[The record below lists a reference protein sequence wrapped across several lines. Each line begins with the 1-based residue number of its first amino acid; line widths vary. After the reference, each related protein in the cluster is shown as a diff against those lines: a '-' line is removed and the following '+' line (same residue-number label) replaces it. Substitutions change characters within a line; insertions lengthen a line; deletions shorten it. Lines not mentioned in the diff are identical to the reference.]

1 MADSPAQY
9 PIQSRS
15 ITKVLIANRGE
26 IAVRIIRAC
35 RELGIRT
42 VSVYSEAD
50 RAALHVRYADE
61 AYLIGPPPPRESYL
75 KIDTLID
82 VARRS
87 GADAIHPGYGFLSE
101 REAFSAAC
109 LDAGI
114 TFIGPRPE
122 SIEAMGDKQSARALV
137 KKAGVPII
145 PGTDPGLNDDEL
157 IHVANTDIGY
167 PLIVKAAAGGG
178 GKGMRVVRRPEDLV
192 AALATARRE
201 AEGAFGDG
209 TVYMERLIEGARH
222 IEFQIL
228 ADQYGNT
235 IHLGERECSIQ
246 RRHQKLVEESPSPFL
261 DEDLRLRMGAMA
273 VKAAQA
279 VNYVNAGTIECLV
292 DKNRNFYFLEMNTRI
307 QVEHAVTELV
317 TGIDLV
323 REQIRIAR
331 GRRLDITQEDVK
343 LTNHAIECRINA
355 EDPYNGFMP
364 STGTVTVNLAPT
376 GPGVRL
382 DSGIYAGYEV
392 TPYYDS
398 MLAKLVCWGATRP
411 EAIRRMSRAL
421 REYRIMGIKTNLPF
435 HQKLMD
441 SHHFIS
447 GKFDIGFVESHPL
460 LDNEDEASGD
470 NAEMAAILATLVEH
484 QLRQHRAQVVSPNE
498 RDTSNWKWVG
508 RYERMHR

>member
-1 MADSPAQY
+1 MPDHSPI
-9 PIQSRS
+9 PSRQ

-26 IAVRIIRAC
+26 IAVRVIRAC

-42 VSVYSEAD
+42 VAVYSDAD

-61 AYLIGPPPPRESYL
+61 AYYIGPPPPRESYL
-75 KIDTLID
+75 KIDTIID
-82 VARRS
+82 VARKS

-109 LDAGI
+109 ADAGI
-114 TFIGPRPE
+114 IFIGPRPD
-122 SIEAMGDKQSARALV
+122 SIAAMGDKQSARTIV
-137 KKAGVPII
+137 KKAGVPTI
-145 PGTDPGLNDDEL
+145 PGTEMGLGDDAI
-157 IHVANTDIGY
+157 IHAANHEIGF
-167 PLIVKAAAGGG
+167 PLMVKAAAGGG
-178 GKGMRVVRRPEDLV
+178 GKGMRIVRRAEDLES
-192 AALATARRE
+192 ALAAARRE
-201 AEGAFGDG
+201 AENAFGDG
-209 TVYMERLIEGARH
+209 TVYLERLLEGARH

-228 ADQYGNT
+228 ADLYGNT
-235 IHLGERECSIQ
+235 IHLGERDCSIQ
-246 RRHQKLVEESPSPFL
+246 RRHQKLVEEAPSPFL
-261 DEDLRLRMGAMA
+261 DDDLRRRMGEMA
-273 VKAAQA
+273 VRAAQA
-279 VNYVNAGTIECLV
+279 VDYVNAGTIECLV
-292 DKNRNFYFLEMNTRI
+292 DKNKNFYFLEMNTRI

-317 TGIDLV
+317 TGVDLV

-331 GRRLDITQEDVK
+331 GRRLDISQDDIRI
-343 LTNHAIECRINA
+343 TNHAIECRINA
-355 EDPYNGFMP
+355 EDPYNRFLP
-364 STGTVTVNLAPT
+364 STGTVTVHLAPT

-382 DSGIYAGYEV
+382 DSSIYAGYEV

-421 REYRIMGIKTNLPF
+421 GEYRIMGLKTNLPF

-447 GKFDIGFVESHPL
+447 GKVDIGFIENNPL
-460 LDNEDEASGD
+460 LMRESEDRSNDEI
-470 NAEMAAILATLVEH
+470 AAILATLVTH
-484 QLRQHRAQVVSPNE
+484 QQQQHAAQVISPNE